1 MEHIEGQT
9 MELWKFSSLI
19 VSISLATAPIW
30 TASAGPL
37 ILDGTAAHQKTSK
50 LSSDIN
56 WYHVLS
62 QAEAAAKQQNKL
74 VFWVQMLGDIKGA
87 T

>member
-1 MEHIEGQT
+1 MKFKKPSLLIISTLLTLTVG
-9 MELWKFSSLI
+9 WK
-19 VSISLATAPIW
+19 V
-30 TASAGPL
+30 SAGPL
-37 ILDGTAAHQKTSK
+37 ILDGNAALQKTSK

-56 WYHVLS
+56 WYRVLS
-62 QAEAAAKQQNKL
+62 QAEAAAKQQGKL